1 MTRRH
6 PAAEAIREAFDHQ
19 PALSH
24 FSTYQQQDLIAEYG
38 ADRMVRMPIAEN
50 AMLGMALGMAL
61 VGRRVL
67 FSVNR
72 VAFLFSAF
80 DQLVNQVATWR
91 YMSDGQFCVPL
102 VIRGLTRGGEQLG
115 AQHEHV
121 PYGMLSQIP
130 GLVVAVPGSPNSLGG
145 LLRTALRHPDPVVV
159 LESPRLFTPTWAE
172 LPEPEPSTA
181 ALPFGVAGLARPGTD
196 LTLIGIGNTVIE
208 SLLAARRLAEH
219 GIQARV
225 IDLRTT
231 APLDRDGAAAMVLP
245 DRPVILVDEQPQT
258 GSVLT
263 EVAYHLVRTGV
274 ARAEHIELLTGA
286 PIPAP
291 VSAALLDGLLPDA
304 ARIVRTALDSLAP
317 LTQRR

>member
-1 MTRRH
+1 MSRRH
-6 PAAEAIREAFDHQ
+6 PAGEAIREAFTEQ
-19 PALSH
+19 PTLSH
-24 FSTYQQQDLIAEYG
+24 FSTYQQEDLVAQYG

-91 YMSDGQFCVPL
+91 YMSDGQFSVPL
-102 VIRGLTRGGEQLG
+102 VIRGLTRGGEHLG

-121 PYGMLSQIP
+121 PYGLLSQIP
-130 GLVVAVPGSPNSLGG
+130 GLVVAVPGSPNAVGG
-145 LLRTALRHPDPVVV
+145 LLRTALGHPDPVVV
-159 LESPRLFTPTWAE
+159 LESPRLFAPTWAE
-172 LPEPEPSTA
+172 LPEPEPSAA

-196 LTLIGIGNTVIE
+196 LTLVAIGNTVIE

-225 IDLRTT
+225 VDLRTA
-231 APLDRDGAAAMVLP
+231 APLDRDGVAAMVVP
-245 DRPVILVDEQPQT
+245 DRPVILVDEQSRS

-263 EVAYHLVRTGV
+263 DLAYHLVRTGAV
-274 ARAEHIELLTGA
+274 RPEHVELLTGA
-286 PIPAP
+286 PVPAP

-304 ARIVRTALDSLAP
+304 ERIVRAVIDTPAP